1 MAIVL
6 HTAAWL
12 VPVATL
18 PIKKGAVA
26 VAAGK
31 IVAVGPLAE
40 VQARFPGVA
49 THDHG
54 EAALTPALINAHS
67 HLELAHLRELSQQP
81 HVGSFTAWVTKLIA
95 LRSQKGDNGAA
106 SAALAECRRLY
117 DEGVSVLADIGN
129 SDLPLGLMD
138 RFPGR
143 LLAFHE
149 YLGITERD
157 SDRNRARLQ
166 LEADSRLCSAHAPY
180 STHPALLQAL
190 KSRARRLGQILPIH
204 VAEPP
209 EELEL
214 LRSGGG
220 EMAAFS
226 RARAQ
231 DELHFQ
237 PAVAPTEGSI
247 HYLYR
252 LGLLDAET
260 LCVHAVHLSEAELDI
275 LAGTGA
281 KVCLCPGSNRF
292 LGVGSAPV
300 LRFLAHGILPALGT
314 DSSASN
320 PELSLWREMRLLA
333 ETPGLKPETIFAM
346 ATLGGAAALGL
357 DRDFGSLAVGKSAD
371 MILVPLDRVVPDPA
385 GLMQALISSPG
396 RHVIKRIAP

>member
-1 MAIVL
+1 MCSSDLIF
-6 HTAAWL
+6 
-12 VPVATL
+12 PNSRFTL
-18 PIKKGAVA
+18 PFLPGMA
-26 VAAGK
+26 
-31 IVAVGPLAE
+31 LAL
-40 VQARFPGVA
+40 AGVA
-49 THDHG
+49 GLIYALGLRRTRIG
-54 EAALTPALINAHS
+54 GALGLLFAAAVFGLATGFHFLNAAEYRRDWTLTKDFFRQLSWRIPALA
-67 HLELAHLRELSQQP
+67 P
-81 HVGSFTAWVTKLIA
+81 
-95 LRSQKGDNGAA
+95 

-138 RFPGR
+138 RFRGR

-231 DELHFQ
+231 DELRFQ

-333 ETPGLKPETIFAM
+333 ETPGLKPET
-346 ATLGGAAALGL
+346 
-357 DRDFGSLAVGKSAD
+357 
-371 MILVPLDRVVPDPA
+371 
-385 GLMQALISSPG
+385 
-396 RHVIKRIAP
+396 